1 MKRVLKIPAQIAV
14 VVIAG
19 CAPAMTSGD
28 ASSDASAR
36 VDVAQS
42 DGSTPRIDGG
52 CYSGNRYLGQS
63 SACYPTYPASECRAA
78 FACSSSQ
85 CGEGCRQC
93 DRRYRCIL
101 AGVDDGGL
109 VADAGPTRCNSPAFT
124 CDRLGC
130 QPGCET
136 FPEPVEGGG
145 GVG

>member
-19 CAPAMTSGD
+19 CAPEMPGGD
-28 ASSDASAR
+28 ASSDGSAR
-36 VDVAQS
+36 PDVAQS
-42 DGSTPRIDGG
+42 DGATPRIDGG
-52 CYSGNRYLGQS
+52 CYAGNRYIGQEN
-63 SACYPTYPASECRAA
+63 ACYASFPTRECRVAA
-78 FACSSSQ
+78 ACSSSQ

-93 DRRYRCIL
+93 DRRYRCVPT
-101 AGVDDGGL
+101 GVDDGGL
-109 VADAGPTRCNSPAFT
+109 VADAALTRCDSPAFT